1 MSRATFAMKR
11 AVLSSVMASSF
22 VCKSCLGRRRDQP
35 SGMTF
40 WTKRT
45 LFFFVIHKPNI
56 LLTPF
61 HIYIFMIIYIYLC
74 DYIYTHNIYIYTH
87 IGISYMFLPLNIGA
101 HYILWG
107 SFGCSWGYWSTLH
120 HGTYPMSWGSQA
132 LITMKTCDISYNNCQ
147 CAPSIP
153 GNSSSIRIGISRFGY
168 FDPTWCSTEGSRYVR
183 KWWKMTH
190 TRHT

>member
-61 HIYIFMIIYIYLC
+61 HIYIYIYDYIYIYLC
-74 DYIYTHNIYIYTH
+74 DYIYTHNIYIYIYIH
-87 IGISYMFLPLNIGA
+87 ILVFHICFYHWTLVHTIYFGDLLGAVGDIDRHYTMVLTPWVGVLKPL
-101 HYILWG
+101 
-107 SFGCSWGYWSTLH
+107 
-120 HGTYPMSWGSQA
+120 
-132 LITMKTCDISYNNCQ
+132 
-147 CAPSIP
+147 
-153 GNSSSIRIGISRFGY
+153 
-168 FDPTWCSTEGSRYVR
+168 
-183 KWWKMTH
+183 
-190 TRHT
+190 

>member
-1 MSRATFAMKR
+1 MAIELATACCPACTMSRATFAMKR

-61 HIYIFMIIYIYLC
+61 H
-74 DYIYTHNIYIYTH
+74 IYIYTH

>member
-61 HIYIFMIIYIYLC
+61 HIYIYIYDYIYIYLC
-74 DYIYTHNIYIYTH
+74 DYIYTHNIYIYTYWYFIYVFTTEH
-87 IGISYMFLPLNIGA
+87 WCTLYTLGIFWVQLGILIDITPWYLPHELGF
-101 HYILWG
+101 
-107 SFGCSWGYWSTLH
+107 SS
-120 HGTYPMSWGSQA
+120 P
-132 LITMKTCDISYNNCQ
+132 YNNEDMWH
-147 CAPSIP
+147 IL
-153 GNSSSIRIGISRFGY
+153 
-168 FDPTWCSTEGSRYVR
+168 
-183 KWWKMTH
+183 
-190 TRHT
+190 